1 MVQETERMITS
12 LRETELTHRQS
23 SLKMSVYTFPFAN
36 LSLAAA
42 KPGLI
47 FS

>member
-12 LRETELTHRQS
+12 RRDAEFTHRQI
-23 SLKMSVYTFPFAN
+23 SLDGAVYAFPFAN
-36 LSLAAA
+36 LSFAAA

>member
-1 MVQETERMITS
+1 MVQETERMIAS
-12 LRETELTHRQS
+12 RREAEVTHRQN
-23 SLKMSVYTFPFAN
+23 SLGSVVYDFPFAN
-36 LSLAAA
+36 LSFAAA